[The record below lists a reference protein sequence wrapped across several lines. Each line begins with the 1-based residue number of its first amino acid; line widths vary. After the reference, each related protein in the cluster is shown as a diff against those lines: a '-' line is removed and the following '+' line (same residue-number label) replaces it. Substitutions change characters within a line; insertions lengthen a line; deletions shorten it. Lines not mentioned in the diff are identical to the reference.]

1 MKVAWGLD
9 GAGHLL
15 AECVEVL
22 LGLPSADLYVSR
34 SGEEV
39 LSLYNLKEKIDNA
52 STLVIMP
59 PQGLTFSSAGR
70 FSTRE
75 YNLLVLAPASSNSVA
90 KFVYGI
96 SDSLTTNLFAAA
108 GKSKVD
114 MVVLPTDTAEEIDSL
129 SPSGWV
135 KVFPR
140 RIDLENVSRLASFEG
155 VTVVETVA
163 KLEGVLREKQWERP
177 CL

>member
-15 AECVEVL
+15 GECVEVL
-22 LGLPSADLYVSR
+22 LGLPSVDLYISR
-34 SGEEV
+34 SAEEV
-39 LSLYNLKEKIDNA
+39 LSLYSLKEKIDDA
-52 STLVIMP
+52 PTLFIIP

-70 FSTRE
+70 FARRE
-75 YNLLVLAPASSNSVA
+75 YDLLVLAPASSNSVA
-90 KFVYGI
+90 KFVCGI

-114 MVVLPTDTAEEIDSL
+114 IVVLPTDTAEEIDSF

-155 VTVVETVA
+155 VTVGKTVA
-163 KLEGVLREKQWERP
+163 ELERVLRER
-177 CL
+177 

>member
-1 MKVAWGLD
+1 MRVAWGLD

-22 LGLPSADLYVSR
+22 SGLPSADLYMSR

-39 LSLYNLKEKIDNA
+39 LSLYNLKEKINNA
-52 STLVIMP
+52 PTLTIIP
-59 PQGLTFSSAGR
+59 PQGLTFFSAGKFAR
-70 FSTRE
+70 RE
-75 YNLLVLAPASSNSVA
+75 YDLLILAPASSNSVA

-108 GKSKVD
+108 GKSRVD
-114 MVVLPTDTAEEIDSL
+114 IVVLPTDTAEEIDSF

-155 VTVVETVA
+155 VTVVEAVA
-163 KLEGVLREKQWERP
+163 ELERVLREK
-177 CL
+177 